1 MGAGA
6 PEQSAISGDA
16 AGMSEDPR
24 AALQACLSDLAEN
37 KPADA
42 ILTRLR
48 ALEPTLGDDALS
60 RARFLR
66 ARAIATN
73 RLGFA
78 GEALGDLHE
87 ARRLLEG
94 SDHIGELAEIFRAIA
109 TVFSWRGES
118 REAALALL
126 RVVAEAGD
134 DQRTIALALIEGGR
148 LQMEIGRPA
157 DARALFA
164 RALALGAEL
173 PKREV
178 QRAWVNLLQSS
189 VAAGQI
195 EAARTPRTVMDETL
209 KDAPARLLLLSELEA
224 ARCALATRDFS
235 AAAAA
240 LDRAALHAPESMEA
254 FERVEIAETQAEFS
268 LARGDAANAAALL
281 TSVIARYAD
290 DDLAAREVR
299 ARLVQARALQ
309 ALGRSDEAERTLGA
323 ALRRAL
329 ARSLTGYADQVRS
342 RLMSDYG
349 GPGRIAET
357 PMLTEVDP
365 AQRFVRQRALG
376 SGAFGKVSRAYD
388 LELGIEVAIKRAAR
402 GENYDPALRDQ
413 LLQAART
420 EVIAAA
426 RLDHPGIAR
435 VFGLLAVRGG
445 DTLVVEEFVEGV
457 TLRHA
462 MQAGL
467 ARSRSLT
474 LLSRIA
480 FALAAVHSAG
490 LVHRDLKP
498 DNVILRGNDAPV
510 IIDFGVALLAGG
522 RHQAGTGTPAY
533 MAPEQASGKSV
544 DARADLYALGVM
556 AHEMLT
562 GARPEAPRSL
572 LPFTGFAHISG
583 IRSALIAAGIAADV
597 AELVALLLAPRPR
610 LRPASAADI
619 GAAFAHASEASH
631 GGA

>member
-1 MGAGA
+1 MT
-6 PEQSAISGDA
+6 
-16 AGMSEDPR
+16 SEDPC
-24 AALQACLSDLAEN
+24 AALETCLADLAEN
-37 KPADA
+37 RPADTVLA
-42 ILTRLR
+42 RLR
-48 ALEPTLGDDALS
+48 ALEPALPDDTLT

-66 ARAIATN
+66 ARGIATN

-94 SDHIGELAEIFRAIA
+94 SGHASELAEIFRAIA

-126 RVVAEAGD
+126 RTVAEAGED
-134 DQRTIALALIEGGR
+134 RRAVALALIEGGR

-157 DARALFA
+157 DAQALFA
-164 RALALGAEL
+164 RALAFGGEL
-173 PKREV
+173 PMREV
-178 QRAWVNLLQSS
+178 QRAWVNRLQVT
-189 VAAGQI
+189 VAAGHI
-195 EAARTPRTVMDETL
+195 EAARAQLGAADETL
-209 KDAPARLLLLSELEA
+209 TGAPPRLLLLRELES
-224 ARCALATRDFS
+224 ARCALVVRDFDT
-235 AAAAA
+235 AAAA
-240 LDRAALHAPESMEA
+240 LDRAALKAPESLDA
-254 FERVEIAETQAEFS
+254 FERVEIAEAQAEFS
-268 LARGDAANAAALL
+268 LARGDAADAAALL

-299 ARLVQARALQ
+299 ARLVQARALE
-309 ALGRSDEAERTLGA
+309 ALGRTDEAERTLGA

-329 ARSLTGYADQVRS
+329 ARSLTGYADEVRS
-342 RLMSDYG
+342 RLTADYG
-349 GPGRIAET
+349 GPGRIAE
-357 PMLTEVDP
+357 PPALAEIDP

-388 LELGIEVAIKRAAR
+388 LELGVEVAIKRAAR

-420 EVIAAA
+420 EATAAA

-435 VFGLLAVRGG
+435 VYGVLTVRGG
-445 DTLVVEEFVEGV
+445 DTLVIEEFVEGP

-462 MQAGL
+462 MEAGL
-467 ARSRSLT
+467 DGTRSLT

-480 FALAAVHSAG
+480 YALAAVHGAG

-498 DNVILRGNDAPV
+498 DNVIVRGNEAPV

-522 RHQAGTGTPAY
+522 RHQAGIGTPAY
-533 MAPEQASGKSV
+533 MAPEQAKGQSV

-562 GARPEAPRSL
+562 GARPNASRSL
-572 LPFTGFAHISG
+572 FPFTGLAQLRG
-583 IRSALIAAGIAADV
+583 LRRSLAAAGIAPDV
-597 AELVALLLAPRPR
+597 AALVSRLLAPRPR
-610 LRPASAADI
+610 LRPASAAEV
-619 GAAFAHASEASH
+619 GAAFAHASEANR
-631 GGA
+631 G

>member
-1 MGAGA
+1 MT
-6 PEQSAISGDA
+6 
-16 AGMSEDPR
+16 EDPR
-24 AALQACLSDLAEN
+24 AALEACLADLAEN
-37 KPADA
+37 QPADA
-42 ILTRLR
+42 VLARLR
-48 ALEPTLGDDALS
+48 ALEPALRGDAFS

-66 ARAIATN
+66 ARAVATN

-94 SDHIGELAEIFRAIA
+94 GAQPAELAEVFRAIA

-126 RVVAEAGD
+126 RVIAEAGD
-134 DQRTIALALIEGGR
+134 DRLTVALALIEGGR

-164 RALALGAEL
+164 RALVLGAAL

-178 QRAWVNLLQSS
+178 QRAWINLLQSS
-189 VAAGQI
+189 VAAGHI
-195 EAARTPRTVMDETL
+195 EAARVQLGAAGETL
-209 KDAPARLLLLSELEA
+209 EGAPARLFLLRELET
-224 ARCALATRDFS
+224 ARCALAARDFT

-240 LDRAALHAPESMEA
+240 LDRAALRAPKSLDA
-254 FERVEIAETQAEFS
+254 FERVEIAEVQAEFA
-268 LARGDAANAAALL
+268 LARGDAENAASLL
-281 TSVIARYAD
+281 TPVIARYAD

-299 ARLVQARALQ
+299 TRLVQARALE
-309 ALGRSDEAERTLGA
+309 ALGRADEAERTLGA

-329 ARSLTGYADQVRS
+329 TRSLTGYADEVRS

-349 GPGRIAET
+349 GPNRIAET
-357 PMLTEVDP
+357 PMLAEVDP

-376 SGAFGKVSRAYD
+376 SGAFGKVFRAYD

-402 GENYDPALRDQ
+402 GESYDPALRDQ

-420 EVIAAA
+420 EAIAAA

-435 VFGLLAVRGG
+435 VFGLLTVQGG
-445 DTLVVEEFVEGV
+445 DTLVIEEFVEGP
-457 TLRHA
+457 TLRQA
-462 MQAGL
+462 MEAGL
-467 ARSRSLT
+467 ARTRSLA

-480 FALAAVHSAG
+480 FALAAVHGAG

-510 IIDFGVALLAGG
+510 IIDFGVALLAGS

-533 MAPEQASGKSV
+533 MAPEQAHGESV
-544 DARADLYALGVM
+544 DARADLFALGVM

-562 GARPEAPRSL
+562 GARPDAPRST
-572 LPFTGFAHISG
+572 LPFTGFAQMRA
-583 IRSALIAAGIAADV
+583 IRGSLTAAGIAPDI
-597 AELVALLLAPRPR
+597 AELVSRLLAPRPR
-610 LRPASAADI
+610 LRPASAADV
-619 GAAFAHASEASH
+619 GAAFARAS
-631 GGA
+631 